1 MARLANLNY
10 LEYYTTLI
18 QDEIGFL
25 TDAQNIWRARYRLF
39 NEKATGEDIWR
50 YRNDAQVRI
59 SELQTHLESI
69 QTLQSDFYQR
79 ISTTR
84 NMAGEATGRARQ
96 NLYILGLAGANL
108 LLYC

>member
-1 MARLANLNY
+1 M
-10 LEYYTTLI
+10 
-18 QDEIGFL
+18 
-25 TDAQNIWRARYRLF
+25 
-39 NEKATGEDIWR
+39 GEDIWR

-84 NMAGEATGRARQ
+84 NMVGEATGKTRQ
-96 NLYILGLAGANL
+96 NLNQMLQSQQDTIANVLNRYAYL
-108 LLYC
+108 LPY